1 MTQQTLDIISTS
13 TDPRA
18 VALSNWEA
26 YTFVIDGVTCN
37 SMEGVLQAV
46 KATDLET
53 QAKLCAMT
61 GKQAHSQGQN
71 YNQWKNTQM
80 LYWQNR
86 VYPRESTQY
95 QELLM
100 RAYQALNDQVPAFSA
115 NLKATIPLVLTHTI
129 GKSNH
134 YDTVLTKE
142 EFCDILTTIRLNL

>member
-1 MTQQTLDIISTS
+1 MTDTLDIISTS
-13 TDPRA
+13 SQLRA
-18 VALSNWEA
+18 VALSNWEL
-26 YTFVIDGVTCN
+26 YTFVIDDVTCN
-37 SMEGVLQAV
+37 SMEGFLQAI
-46 KATDLET
+46 KSPDLAV
-53 QAKLCAMT
+53 QAELCAMT
-61 GKQAHSQGQN
+61 GKKAHSQGQN
-71 YNQWKNTQM
+71 YNNWKNTQM

-115 NLKATIPLVLTHTI
+115 NLKSTIPLVLTHTI

-142 EFCDILTTIRLNL
+142 EFCDMLTTIRLKL